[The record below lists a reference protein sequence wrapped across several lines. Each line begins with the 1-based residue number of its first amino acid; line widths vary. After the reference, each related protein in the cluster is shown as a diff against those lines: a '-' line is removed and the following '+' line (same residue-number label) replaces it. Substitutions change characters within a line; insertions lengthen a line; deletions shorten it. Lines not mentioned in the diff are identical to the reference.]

1 MSNLNTEYKESSQ
14 VITLSSEHSD
24 YTFRYDIN
32 NETYYIRIDEVE
44 KNNNSQNFDITQ
56 VLSVLNDKPIMINSI
71 SYKNYK
77 NQLKS
82 LLDQCSVWIEMHQ
95 LIIFFFEE
103 QLTFPKEV
111 IGVFLNY
118 FKQYD
123 IHHTNILP
131 KSNFLLNQSY
141 KNRASLNKNR
151 YCFVV
156 YQEKKLNKC
165 DLFFYGE
172 PENKSVMIDQ
182 LISYFKEALIEIMI
196 QNRRKKK

>member
-1 MSNLNTEYKESSQ
+1 
-14 VITLSSEHSD
+14 
-24 YTFRYDIN
+24 
-32 NETYYIRIDEVE
+32 
-44 KNNNSQNFDITQ
+44 
-56 VLSVLNDKPIMINSI
+56 
-71 SYKNYK
+71 
-77 NQLKS
+77 
-82 LLDQCSVWIEMHQ
+82 
-95 LIIFFFEE
+95 
-103 QLTFPKEV
+103 
-111 IGVFLNY
+111 LNY

-196 QNRRKKK
+196 QNRRKKMITFIYILSLKMKIH